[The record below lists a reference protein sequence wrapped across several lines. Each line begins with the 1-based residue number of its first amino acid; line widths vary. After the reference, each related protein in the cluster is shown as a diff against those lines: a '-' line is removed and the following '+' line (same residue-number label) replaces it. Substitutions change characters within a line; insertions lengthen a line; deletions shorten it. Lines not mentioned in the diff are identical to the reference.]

1 MKETHD
7 MPTARQ
13 VIAIILLLSILSPLL
28 QLLGVGGRAF
38 AEGTENRATP
48 SDITQDADYRIT
60 FGLPAGW
67 RSTASAAVKVKVVDV
82 RHTGWKKIEVRFDRG
97 EWLDVSE
104 RYLQAEDNQIS
115 LEVTDNAHL
124 TVRVT
129 DVAGSK
135 HLEEATIRC
144 FDRQA
149 PVVTA
154 SVDDVLRVQAE
165 DDLSGVAGIQVCGML
180 FTAVDDGALNIQ
192 LSDALNRYEKLA
204 IRAFD
209 FAGNFS
215 EITSLPNPYYTAPTA
230 AATAAPTASPTATP
244 KPTRK
249 PSGGGQS
256 DHDGRNPTAAPT
268 PAATLTPMPMVMVTA
283 APPVATPTPITE
295 YVALGPGM
303 PYLSEGNGHTLDV
316 LYSAHT
322 NKQFI
327 TVQSKNGATFYL
339 VIDYDKPIDEEAELY
354 ETYFLNLVDERDLL
368 AFLSEEEKPT
378 PTPQVIYVTPE
389 PTRVPVQTAPPNAA
403 SSEHDTVLL
412 LSVLLLAAVV
422 GGISFAAFLQ
432 MKGKARKE
440 SDVPEEFSFEDEET
454 TEAPGDET

>member
-7 MPTARQ
+7 MPTAWQ

-28 QLLGVGGRAF
+28 QLLGVGGKAF
-38 AEGTENRATP
+38 AENRATP
-48 SDITQDADYRIT
+48 SDISQDADYRVT

-67 RSTASAAVKVKVVDV
+67 RSAASATVKVKVDV
-82 RHTGWKKIEVRFDRG
+82 RNTSWKKIEIRFDHG

-115 LEVTDNAHL
+115 LEVTDNARL

-129 DVAGSK
+129 DTAGSK
-135 HLEEATIRC
+135 HVEEATIRC

-215 EITSLPNPYYTAPTA
+215 EVMSLPNPYYTAPTA
-230 AATAAPTASPTATP
+230 TATAAPTESPTATP

-249 PSGGGQS
+249 PSGSGQS
-256 DHDGRNPTAAPT
+256 GHDGKNPTAAPT
-268 PAATLTPMPMVMVTA
+268 AVATLAPMPAVVVTA
-283 APPVATPTPITE
+283 APPAATPTPITE

-303 PYLSEGNGHTLDV
+303 PYVSEGNGHTLDV

-327 TVQSKNGATFYL
+327 TVQSKNGETFYL
-339 VIDYDKPIDEEAELY
+339 VIDYDKPIDEKAELY
-354 ETYFLNLVDERDLL
+354 ETYFMNLVDERDLL

-389 PTRVPVQTAPPNAA
+389 PTRIPVQTAPPDAAA
-403 SSEHDTVLL
+403 SSDHETVLL
-412 LSVLLLAAVV
+412 LSVLLLAVV
-422 GGISFAAFLQ
+422 VVAGGFFLRK
-432 MKGKARKE
+432 KGEVGKKPNI
-440 SDVPEEFSFEDEET
+440 PEEFSFEDEEA
-454 TEAPGDET
+454 ENDEKSE

>member
-7 MPTARQ
+7 MPTAWQ

-28 QLLGVGGRAF
+28 QLLGVGGKAF
-38 AEGTENRATP
+38 AENRATP
-48 SDITQDADYRIT
+48 SDISQDVDYRVT

-67 RSTASAAVKVKVVDV
+67 RSAASATVKVKVVDV
-82 RHTGWKKIEVRFDRG
+82 RHTGWKKIEVRFDHG

-115 LEVTDNAHL
+115 LEVTDNTRL

-129 DVAGSK
+129 DTAGSK
-135 HLEEATIRC
+135 HVEEATIRC

-215 EITSLPNPYYTAPTA
+215 EVMSLPNPYYTAPTA
-230 AATAAPTASPTATP
+230 TATAAPTESPTATP

-249 PSGGGQS
+249 PSGSGQGG
-256 DHDGRNPTAAPT
+256 HDGKSPTAAPT
-268 PAATLTPMPMVMVTA
+268 TVATLAPMPAVVVTA
-283 APPVATPTPITE
+283 APPAATPTPITE

-327 TVQSKNGATFYL
+327 TVQSKNGETFYL

-389 PTRVPVQTAPPNAA
+389 PTRIPVQTAPPDAAA
-403 SSEHDTVLL
+403 SSDHETVLL
-412 LSVLLLAAVV
+412 LSILLLAVV
-422 GGISFAAFLQ
+422 VVAGGFFFLRK
-432 MKGKARKE
+432 KGEVGKKPNI
-440 SDVPEEFSFEDEET
+440 PEEFSFEDEEA
-454 TEAPGDET
+454 ENDEKSE